1 MLSPFTAYT
10 QAQSADGAALA
21 EPKRGQRHIGGDA
34 AKFGFLNTQRQQRD
48 IVRGGIATG
57 DAVFLQY
64 TAVHHRTARHHETF
78 TQIAFID
85 VRLQFG
91 YRHRRRRRQII
102 GRDHLQQAL

>member
-21 EPKRGQRHIGGDA
+21 EPKRGQRHIGGDP

-57 DAVFLQY
+57 DAVFFSTRLSIIVPRG
-64 TAVHHRTARHHETF
+64 TTKPLLRSPLLMSGCSSAIAIDGVGAR
-78 TQIAFID
+78 
-85 VRLQFG
+85 
-91 YRHRRRRRQII
+91 
-102 GRDHLQQAL
+102 